1 MTIEKTTEKYQ
12 NNNDDDCY
20 STAVVH
26 LNSIFEK
33 YNGYVITI

>member
-1 MTIEKTTEKYQ
+1 MTIEKTEKYQ

-20 STAVVH
+20 STAAVH

-33 YNGYVITI
+33 